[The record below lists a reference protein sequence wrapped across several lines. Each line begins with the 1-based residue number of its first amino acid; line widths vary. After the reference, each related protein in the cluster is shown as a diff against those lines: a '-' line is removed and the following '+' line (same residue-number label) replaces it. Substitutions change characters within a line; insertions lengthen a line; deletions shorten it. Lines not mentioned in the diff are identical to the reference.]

1 MPRTQSCVTV
11 SGDGV
16 HWFLLNSP
24 PDIRIQVESFP
35 PLLPS
40 RETGRGTAVE
50 AVLVTNADID
60 HTLGLFILREGQ
72 PLKVYTS
79 PAVSQALT
87 EGLRLPEVLKHYCKM
102 EWQDPPDVL
111 NPLPL
116 RNGKPSGLLFCAFPV
131 PGKWPRYMGTPASPN
146 RCALGFR
153 FVDEKTGGSLVFIP
167 DLASIDP
174 VVSKEMENCDALLVD
189 GTFWSEREM
198 VEQGVGSLT
207 ATQMAHWIVGGP
219 QGSLEKLRDLRV
231 AKKVYVHINN
241 TNPMLVED
249 SLERAEVREAGVEI
263 GRDGMEFIV

>member
-1 MPRTQSCVTV
+1 
-11 SGDGV
+11 
-16 HWFLLNSP
+16 
-24 PDIRIQVESFP
+24 
-35 PLLPS
+35 
-40 RETGRGTAVE
+40 
-50 AVLVTNADID
+50 
-60 HTLGLFILREGQ
+60 
-72 PLKVYTS
+72 
-79 PAVSQALT
+79 
-87 EGLRLPEVLKHYCKM
+87 
-102 EWQDPPDVL
+102 
-111 NPLPL
+111 
-116 RNGKPSGLLFCAFPV
+116 
-131 PGKWPRYMGTPASPN
+131 MGTPASPN